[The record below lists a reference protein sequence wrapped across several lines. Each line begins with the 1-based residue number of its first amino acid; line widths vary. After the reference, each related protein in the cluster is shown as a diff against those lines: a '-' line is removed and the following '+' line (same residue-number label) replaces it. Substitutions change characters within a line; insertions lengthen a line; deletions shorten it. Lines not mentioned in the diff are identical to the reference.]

1 MGIQKET
8 QGQHATWLIYW
19 DIYISISL
27 PLNNDSEGEK
37 ELEADFNYFLCFLEA
52 IF

>member
-1 MGIQKET
+1 MVHGLSTGIV
-8 QGQHATWLIYW
+8 
-19 DIYISISL
+19 ISL
-27 PLNNDSEGEK
+27 SLFLSLNNYSEGEK

>member
-1 MGIQKET
+1 MLHGLSTGIF
-8 QGQHATWLIYW
+8 
-19 DIYISISL
+19 ISLSLFL

-37 ELEADFNYFLCFLEA
+37 ELKADFNYFLCFLEA